1 MSSAGEGP
9 QLDGMTVNE
18 RLFEL
23 GLTEAFDAAIVN
35 RDRDAAVRVLERAR
49 PTSEQA
55 LETVSAIL
63 ADPKRYGY

>member
-1 MSSAGEGP
+1 MSTAGEGP

-23 GLTEAFDAAIVN
+23 GLTDAFDAAIVN
-35 RDRDAAVRVLERAR
+35 RDRDAALRVLERAGL
-49 PTSEQA
+49 TSEQA
-55 LETVSAIL
+55 LETVTAIL

>member
-1 MSSAGEGP
+1 MSTAGEGP

-35 RDRDAAVRVLERAR
+35 RDRDAALRVLERAGL
-49 PTSEQA
+49 TSEQA
-55 LETVSAIL
+55 LETVTAIL